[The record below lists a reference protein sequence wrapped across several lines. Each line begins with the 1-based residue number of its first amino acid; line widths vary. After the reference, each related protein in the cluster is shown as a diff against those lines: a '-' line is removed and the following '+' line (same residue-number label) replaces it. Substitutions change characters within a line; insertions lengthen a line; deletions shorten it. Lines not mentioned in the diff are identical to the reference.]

1 MRALKPVG
9 AEEDY
14 RALAETIPQ
23 MVWATRPDG
32 YHEFFNGRW
41 YEYTGLTPEQSF
53 AEGWS
58 LVLHPDDYARTL
70 EVWTHSLR
78 TGDRYDTE
86 YRFRRHDGV
95 YRWFFASAR
104 PVRDPAGTVVRW
116 FGTCTDIHDRVS
128 AENTLQFLLDAAE
141 TLGASLDAERT
152 LDSLARLVV
161 PRLAESAAVYMPQAD
176 GGLGARVLVHQD
188 PAKVALAWDLV
199 RRYPATRSTD
209 GILTVMRTGESLL
222 VPHIT
227 PEMLAAVAHDDEH
240 AAAMQRIGISSAITV
255 PLRAGG
261 QTIGVLQ
268 LINSTPGRIATDAER
283 RVAEAL
289 AARASIALDNARL
302 FAREQQIAAAF
313 QSAAL
318 PVSLP
323 SREGLALDAVY
334 EPGSSESLVGGD
346 WYDAVRLRDG
356 RLVLSVGDVAG
367 SGLEAAVIMSG
378 MRQAVR
384 TVAHVY
390 ADPVT
395 ILDAA
400 DRTLKNEH
408 PERVVTAFVG
418 VFDPVTRELAY
429 ALAGHPPPLLRRAG
443 GAIEMLA
450 APELPL
456 GLRARADA
464 GAART
469 VRLEAGDLL
478 VLYTDGVTEATRDVL
493 EGERRLA
500 DAVGLA
506 DPAGAH
512 PARAIAA
519 RVLPERASD
528 DVAILTLTVGAAV
541 AQTAWHFDSGDGHAA
556 RRTRHAFVRLLGER
570 GIDGARAYAAELVF
584 GELLGNV
591 VRHAAGPVDV
601 TFEEDG
607 DPVLHVLDRGPGF
620 TVTPHLPTD
629 LLAERG
635 RGLYLV
641 WSLTEDFNV
650 TQRNGGGSH
659 ARAVLSTRP
668 DGR

>member
-1 MRALKPVG
+1 MRSWHGVG
-9 AEEDY
+9 ADEDY

-23 MVWATRPDG
+23 MVWATGPDG

-41 YEYTGLTPEQSF
+41 YEYTGLTSEQSF
-53 AEGWS
+53 ADGWN
-58 LVLHPDDYARTL
+58 LAVHPDDHAGTL
-70 EVWTHSLR
+70 AVWQRSLR
-78 TGDRYDTE
+78 SGDAYDNE
-86 YRFRRHDGV
+86 LRLRRHDGV

-104 PVRDPAGTVVRW
+104 PVRDAAGTVMRW

-141 TLGASLDAERT
+141 MLGASLDVERT
-152 LDSLARLVV
+152 LDSLARLAV
-161 PRLAESAAVYMPQAD
+161 PRLAESAAVYMPEPD
-176 GGLGARVLVHQD
+176 GALGARVLIHQD
-188 PAKVALAWDLV
+188 PAKVALAWELV
-199 RRYPATRSTD
+199 RRFPATRSSD
-209 GILTVMRTGESLL
+209 GIVTVMRSGESLI
-222 VPHIT
+222 VPYIT
-227 PEMLAAVAHDDEH
+227 PEMLRAVAHDDEH
-240 AAAMQRIGISSAITV
+240 AAALQRIGVSSAITV

-261 QTIGVLQ
+261 VTIGVLQ
-268 LINSTPGRIATDAER
+268 LINTTPGRIATDAER
-283 RVAEAL
+283 RVAESL

-323 SREGLALDAVY
+323 SAPGLVLDAVY

-395 ILDAA
+395 ILAAA

-443 GAIEMLA
+443 GAVEVLA

-456 GLRARADA
+456 GLRGRA
-464 GAART
+464 GAGDART
-469 VRLEAGDLL
+469 VRLGAGDLL
-478 VLYTDGVTEATRDVL
+478 VLYTDGVTEATRDVI

-500 DAVGLA
+500 AAVA
-506 DPAGAH
+506 AVEPAAAH

-528 DVAILTLTVGAAV
+528 DVAVLTLAVSGPATAAMWHFESADGGAA
-541 AQTAWHFDSGDGHAA
+541 QRA
-556 RRTRHAFVRLLGER
+556 RHEFVRLLAAR
-570 GIDGARAYAAELVF
+570 GLDPAQEYAAELVF

-591 VRHAAGPVDV
+591 VRYAAGPVEV
-601 TFEEDG
+601 AFEDG
-607 DPVLHVLDRGPGF
+607 AEPVLHVLDRGPGF
-620 TVTPHLPTD
+620 TMVPHLPTD

-650 TQRNGGGSH
+650 TQRSGGGSH
-659 ARAVLSTRP
+659 ARAALATR
-668 DGR
+668 